1 MIEQSDRSFCSAGW
15 IELRCRRDDS
25 IAVGSKNFTSSQS
38 AVSGVGCPWLT
49 MDLGIITSDVVVART
64 TIDPVAAVAAIGDSI
79 SADEVVVT
87 RFPENPV
94 ESLPANHNVVTF
106 TCDNQVVA
114 VRIMLM
120 LLIML
125 VVLGRGRGECKGGG
139 GGVQWEQTQIN
150 PAENQAVVAKD

>member
-1 MIEQSDRSFCSAGW
+1 
-15 IELRCRRDDS
+15 
-25 IAVGSKNFTSSQS
+25 
-38 AVSGVGCPWLT
+38 

-106 TCDNQVVA
+106 TCDNQIVA
-114 VRIMLM
+114 VRI
-120 LLIML
+120 LIML
-125 VVLGRGRGECKGGG
+125 VVLGRGRCECEGGG
-139 GGVQWEQTQIN
+139 GGVQREQTQIN
-150 PAENQAVVAKD
+150 PADNQAVVAKD